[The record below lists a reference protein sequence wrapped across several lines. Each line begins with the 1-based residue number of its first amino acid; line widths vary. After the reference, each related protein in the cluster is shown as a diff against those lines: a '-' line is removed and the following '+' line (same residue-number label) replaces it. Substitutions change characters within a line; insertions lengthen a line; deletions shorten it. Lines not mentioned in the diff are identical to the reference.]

1 MWWKN
6 EKCIKASYIQDST
19 SIMSTLALKDP
30 RARCWCIRSMNNINR
45 QTTETVTLLVDFCAS
60 SIIVGNILLK
70 NEMKKKWP
78 RSDGFSKIGAMS
90 NN

>member
-60 SIIVGNILLK
+60 TINLGNMTLK
-70 NEMKKKWP
+70 TVMKKKWP
-78 RSDGFSKIGAMS
+78 RSDGFCNRGAKS

>member
-60 SIIVGNILLK
+60 TIIVGNITLK
-70 NEMKKKWP
+70 TDMKKKWP
-78 RSDGFSKIGAMS
+78 RSDGFFNLGAMS

>member
-60 SIIVGNILLK
+60 TIIVGNITLK
-70 NEMKKKWP
+70 TVMKTKWL
-78 RSDGFSKIGAMS
+78 RSDGFCKRGAMS

>member
-60 SIIVGNILLK
+60 TIIVGNITLK
-70 NEMKKKWP
+70 TVMKKKWP
-78 RSDGFSKIGAMS
+78 RSDGFCKIGVMS